1 MHYLENDRIRIAVAA
16 HGAELCGIYDKSR
29 SRHMAPSCAGSMT
42 RSADMKWCG
51 RQTPNTGTVMRLYS
65 FLLSERYAA
74 ASTATKG

>member
-16 HGAELCGIYDKSR
+16 HGAELCGIYDKKR
-29 SRHMAPSCAGSMT
+29 
-42 RSADMKWCG
+42 
-51 RQTPNTGTVMRLYS
+51 MRLYS